1 MTHLLTPVLKA
12 RHWDAAL
19 ISSLPNIR
27 YLTGFTGSNALALA
41 LPDQIILFTDPRYAL
56 QSAQEFPGRTVILKG
71 PLVTGLKKWLARFR
85 SFGFEN
91 ERILFHT
98 QQAIAALLSK
108 KAKMEGMGPLLEES
122 RMVKS
127 PAEIA
132 LIRRAVQLNSDAFEA
147 AMKLFRPG
155 MTERDLAAEIEYQ
168 MRRLGADK
176 PAFDTIV
183 AFEQHSALPHAH
195 PREARIEG
203 NGLLLID
210 MGAFWRGYASD
221 MTRVA
226 HLGPPS
232 RKTKAHYEAVLEAVL
247 AAEANVKPG
256 VAAKKVDEVAR
267 KVLRSHGMEQFFT
280 HSTGHGLGLEIHE
293 PPRIGK
299 KMNTVLSAGMT
310 ITIEPGVYMEG
321 HRGVRIEDTILVT
334 EQGAEIMTP
343 TPKEMLL
350 L

>member
-1 MTHLLTPVLKA
+1 MAHLLTPVLKA
-12 RHWDAAL
+12 RQWDAAL

-41 LPDQIILFTDPRYAL
+41 LPDQIILFTDPRYTL

-71 PLVTGLKKWLARFR
+71 PLVSGLKTRLARFR
-85 SFGFEN
+85 YLGFEN

-98 QQAIAALLSK
+98 QQAIAALLPK
-108 KAKMEGMGPLLEES
+108 KAKMEGMGPLLEEF
-122 RMVKS
+122 RMVKT
-127 PAEIA
+127 PAEVA
-132 LIRRAVQLNSDAFEA
+132 LIRRAVEINSAAFDAS
-147 AMKLFRPG
+147 MKLFRPG

-168 MRRLGADK
+168 MRRLGAEK

-195 PREARIEG
+195 PREARIQA

-232 RKTKAHYEAVLEAVL
+232 GKTKAHYQAVLEAVL
-247 AAEANVKPG
+247 AAEAVVKPG
-256 VAAKKVDEVAR
+256 VAAKKVDAAAR